1 MTLDLVHLK
10 LVTESCCGE
19 SGSSLETGQMRVI
32 SIYMMCLQN
41 VDFHEYLSATVYRV
55 YSQTC
60 VKQELYEDTN
70 CFALSSQLQ
79 LFMKFL

>member
-1 MTLDLVHLK
+1 
-10 LVTESCCGE
+10 
-19 SGSSLETGQMRVI
+19 
-32 SIYMMCLQN
+32 MCLQN
-41 VDFHEYLSATVYRV
+41 VDFHEYLTATVYMV